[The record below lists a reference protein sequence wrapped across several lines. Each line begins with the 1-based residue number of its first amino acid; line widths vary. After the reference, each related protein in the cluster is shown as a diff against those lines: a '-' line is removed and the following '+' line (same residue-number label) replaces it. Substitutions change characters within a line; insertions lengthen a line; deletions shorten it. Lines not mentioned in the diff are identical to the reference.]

1 MSLPHSQYDP
11 RRVCIIPFPTLPFLK
26 HKRALGVYTAG
37 ALFAFAHWVFL
48 DACILSSHARPPAD
62 SPHDIVPLHV
72 TFLDWIPG
80 ICSTLGMLVVNL
92 VNKEQLLGEGFA
104 SGDAYVRRAR
114 IILFVGFALMAGGL
128 AGSVVRKKGWAVP
141 LPAWYILA
149 EYGEGYNYYG
159 YANVVQNVAIMLSAV
174 VLWLAQ
180 NSQSEYE
187 YNLTL

>member
-128 AGSVVRKKGWAVP
+128 AGSVVVLVLK
-141 LPAWYILA
+141 YILA